1 MQPVFPP
8 ALNPGDTI
16 GVVAPSG
23 VVNRKRVERAIS
35 RLQQVGFQ
43 VKTYGDLYRSRGYLA
58 GDDQTRVSELMSAFT
73 DPVVRAIFPAR
84 GGYGIA
90 RLLHRLDYDQ
100 IRRQPKIVTGFSDIT
115 ALHLALQRH
124 CNLVT
129 FHSPNLMDGLG
140 AVKGLG
146 TLAEQSYWRAL
157 RADNYQATSEQNA
170 LPGKSSGHTG
180 YALLG
185 SDSTGM
191 LEMGVVL
198 ETVQTG
204 QAEGRIVGGN
214 LALIAST
221 LGTPYEIDTTDRLL
235 FLEDIGEPP
244 YRIDRYLSQLRLA
257 GKLDPLTGV
266 ILGHFT
272 NCQPTEREKS
282 LSLDEVMADYL
293 APLNVPVVRNFPAGH
308 EMPNLTLPLGVLAR
322 LDADKGSLEL
332 LENPVT
338 L

>member
-16 GVVAPSG
+16 GVAAPSG
-23 VVNRKRVERAIS
+23 VVKRRRVERAIS
-35 RLQQVGFQ
+35 RLQQAGFQ
-43 VKTYGDLYRSRGYLA
+43 VKTYGNLYRSRGYLA
-58 GDDQTRVSELMSAFT
+58 GDDQTRASELMSALT
-73 DPVVRAIFPAR
+73 DPEVRAVFPAR

-146 TLAEQSYWRAL
+146 TLAEQSFWRAL
-157 RADNYQATSEQNA
+157 RADDYQATSEQND
-170 LPGKSSGHTG
+170 LPGKPLGHTG
-180 YALLG
+180 YALLQ
-185 SDSTGM
+185 SDSPGM
-191 LEMGVVL
+191 LEMGVL
-198 ETVQTG
+198 ETVQPG

-244 YRIDRYLSQLRLA
+244 YRIDRYLSQLHLA

-272 NCQPTEREKS
+272 NCQPAVREKS

-322 LDADKGSLEL
+322 LDADKGSLES